1 MKRKYCYKFTE
12 YRQYKCCECGRTMHE
27 PKPHI
32 CNGQYRKHKMKFKSE
47 DMKIEDIEKAC
58 KLNKELKE
66 LYEIRRLQC
75 DIGSIL
81 SSVLLLFHDNKRY
94 DLNSLLTQE
103 TKIKILDIIFS
114 DCEER
119 AKQIEQEIKEL

>member
-1 MKRKYCYKFTE
+1 
-12 YRQYKCCECGRTMHE
+12 
-27 PKPHI
+27 
-32 CNGQYRKHKMKFKSE
+32 
-47 DMKIEDIEKAC
+47 MKIEDIEKAC

-94 DLNSLLTQE
+94 DLNSLITQGAK
-103 TKIKILDIIFS
+103 TKIMNIIFS

-119 AKQIEQEIKEL
+119 AKQIRQEIEEL

>member
-1 MKRKYCYKFTE
+1 
-12 YRQYKCCECGRTMHE
+12 
-27 PKPHI
+27 
-32 CNGQYRKHKMKFKSE
+32 
-47 DMKIEDIEKAC
+47 MKIEDIEKAC

-66 LYEIRRLQC
+66 LYEIRRLGC
-75 DIGSIL
+75 DIGSAL

-103 TKIKILDIIFS
+103 TRTKIMNIIFS
-114 DCEER
+114 ECEAR